1 MKLLESLKALLQV
14 VVRKPYG
21 KPVDVWSTGVVSASF
36 IVNQLSFF
44 YIKMQEYNIQ
54 NNIFKKKVEIINNI
68 SVAAHSSF
76 WNDALPWD
84 KSKCYDHYLLPLAQL
99 LLIIRSS
106 D

>member
-54 NNIFKKKVEIINNI
+54 NNIFLKTLRSLRI
-68 SVAAHSSF
+68 F
-76 WNDALPWD
+76 
-84 KSKCYDHYLLPLAQL
+84 QL
-99 LLIIRSS
+99 LHILLSGTMPFLGTKVSAMIIIFCLWFNCY
-106 D
+106 

>member
-44 YIKMQEYNIQ
+44 YIKMQDYNIQ
-54 NNIFKKKVEIINNI
+54 NNIFIYKKKLRSLMI
-68 SVAAHSSF
+68 F
-76 WNDALPWD
+76 
-84 KSKCYDHYLLPLAQL
+84 QL
-99 LLIIRSS
+99 LHILLSGTMPFLGTKVSAMIIISCLWLNYC
-106 D
+106 